1 MLISDAHLTPS
12 KAGRLL
18 SQEIRHLQQRLE
30 RLEHGMEEVYTDG
43 SARLGNVAIT
53 ALQELDMLA
62 QSTDALATYVEKL
75 AARLDDHHTV
85 DLTRELS
92 AIPLRDLGRRLSGS
106 DHEELSAN
114 PPELF

>member
-1 MLISDAHLTPS
+1 MPDVHLTPS

-18 SQEIRHLQQRLE
+18 SQEIRHLQLRLE
-30 RLEHGMEEVYTDG
+30 RLEHGMEEVYSEG

-62 QSTDALATYVEKL
+62 QSTEALAIYVEKL
-75 AARLDDHHTV
+75 SARLDDRNTV
-85 DLTRELS
+85 DLSREVS